1 MPATTTA
8 FEAANIFARTS
19 GYIEKRYVDIGD
31 RVKAGALL
39 AEITAPELDHQIT
52 QAKAT
57 LAQNQATLQQTQASR
72 DLAQVTNARDSKL
85 VKQGWLT
92 LQQGDNDRL
101 TLKAQQ
107 AAVGVA
113 QSNIAAQ
120 EAQIRILG
128 QEKAYQRVVAPFDGV
143 ITQRNIDNGSLVT
156 SGSTFMFTLMHPDV
170 IRTQVFVPQDEAF
183 GLGPGVDA
191 VVRVPEI
198 PDRGFPGKVTRIA
211 SALQPGS
218 RTLLTEIDVPN
229 PDGALSPGIY
239 CTVELFIPRKTPSMI
254 IPADAV
260 VFDENGLHVAVV
272 ENGTAHLQKI
282 TIARDFGTEVE
293 VHDGVKP
300 GDQVILNPMIDL
312 AEGSKVAARKPG
324 DKLDRRGGRNCD
336 ATPAIHGGRPAV
348 GRPRLPGAGLYHG
361 HHSHGTSIDAGGDR
375 VFPAQWPEPVLGD
388 DPAGRS
394 RHDVGAGA
402 AGFRSND
409 SGDGRDLCHTD
420 GANHAWNSGRASYFA
435 AVSGWHSRNDASD
448 VCGTDDISSPGQLF
462 HFGKR
467 KPGRGCADGLQ

>member
-1 MPATTTA
+1 MTETSVRPKRDVVQDRLDPGTDRVVALPNAAPPKRRRRYGGALFGATALLLLLGSLGIGGWRHYQAELAVAATMQRNRSAVPEVRVAAVRASGSKITVSLPATTTA

-39 AEITAPELDHQIT
+39 AEITAPELDHQIA
-52 QAKAT
+52 QAQAT
-57 LAQNQATLQQTQASR
+57 LAQNQSTLQQTEASR
-72 DLAQVTNARDSKL
+72 DLADVTNGRDSKL

-120 EAQIRILG
+120 EAQIRVLG

-143 ITQRNIDNGSLVT
+143 ITQRSIDNGSLVT

-198 PDRGFPGKVTRIA
+198 PDRSFPGKVTRIA

-272 ENGTAHLQKI
+272 KNGTAHLQKI
-282 TIARDFGTEVE
+282 AIARDFGTEVE

-312 AEGSKVAARKPG
+312 AEGSKVTARKP
-324 DKLDRRGGRNCD
+324 
-336 ATPAIHGGRPAV
+336 AT
-348 GRPRLPGAGLYHG
+348 
-361 HHSHGTSIDAGGDR
+361 S
-375 VFPAQWPEPVLGD
+375 
-388 DPAGRS
+388 
-394 RHDVGAGA
+394 
-402 AGFRSND
+402 
-409 SGDGRDLCHTD
+409 
-420 GANHAWNSGRASYFA
+420 
-435 AVSGWHSRNDASD
+435 
-448 VCGTDDISSPGQLF
+448 
-462 HFGKR
+462 
-467 KPGRGCADGLQ
+467 

>member
-1 MPATTTA
+1 MAESSTRPNERFQDEPGPENDRVVTLPNAPRKPQRRYGGALFGGSALLLLAGALALGSWHHYQAGLEVAATAQQRRSFVPDVRAAIVRAGDSKITVTLPATTTA
-8 FEAANIFARTS
+8 FEAANIFARTN

-39 AEITAPELDHQIT
+39 ADITAPELDHQIA

-57 LAQNQATLQQTQASR
+57 LAQDQATLQQTQASR
-72 DLAQVTNARDSKL
+72 DLADITNGRDSRL

-101 TLKAQQ
+101 TLRAQQ
-107 AAVGVA
+107 AAVTVA

-120 EAQIRILG
+120 EAQIRVLE

-156 SGSTFMFTLMHPDV
+156 SGSTFMFTLMHPAV

-191 VVRVPEI
+191 VIRVPEI
-198 PDRGFPGKVTRIA
+198 PDRTFPGNVTRIA

-239 CTVELFIPRKTPSMI
+239 CTVELLIPRKTPSMI

-260 VFDENGLHVAVV
+260 VFDQNGLHVAVV
-272 ENGTAHLQKI
+272 KNGVAHLQRI

-300 GDQVILNPMIDL
+300 GDEVILNPMVNL
-312 AEGSKVAARKPG
+312 AEGSKVTTRKP
-324 DKLDRRGGRNCD
+324 
-336 ATPAIHGGRPAV
+336 P
-348 GRPRLPGAGLYHG
+348 
-361 HHSHGTSIDAGGDR
+361 TS
-375 VFPAQWPEPVLGD
+375 
-388 DPAGRS
+388 
-394 RHDVGAGA
+394 
-402 AGFRSND
+402 
-409 SGDGRDLCHTD
+409 
-420 GANHAWNSGRASYFA
+420 
-435 AVSGWHSRNDASD
+435 
-448 VCGTDDISSPGQLF
+448 
-462 HFGKR
+462 
-467 KPGRGCADGLQ
+467 

>member
-1 MPATTTA
+1 MTETQMRPKNEGVRDRSDPAAHRVVALPGTGGKWRRGYRATLLGGVVLLLLLGGLGTGAWRYYQAELDVAATVERSRTLVPNVRVAAVRAGDSKITVSLPATTTA
-8 FEAANIFARTS
+8 FEAANIFARTN

-39 AEITAPELDHQIT
+39 VDITAPELDHQIA
-52 QAKAT
+52 QAQAT
-57 LAQNQATLQQTQASR
+57 LAQIQATLRQTQASR
-72 DLAQVTNARDSKL
+72 DLADVTNARDSKL

-101 TLKAQQ
+101 TLQAQQ

-113 QSNIAAQ
+113 LSNIAAQ
-120 EAQIRILG
+120 EAQIRILE

-143 ITQRNIDNGSLVT
+143 ITQRAIDNGSLVT
-156 SGSTFMFTLMHPDV
+156 SGSTFMYTLMHPDV

-183 GLGPGVDA
+183 GVGPGVDA

-198 PDRGFPGKVTRIA
+198 PGRSFPGKVTRIA

-239 CTVELFIPRKTPSMI
+239 CTVELLIPRKTPSLI

-260 VFDENGLHVAVV
+260 VFDQNGVHVAVV

-300 GDQVILNPMIDL
+300 GDLVILNPMINL
-312 AEGSKVAARKPG
+312 TEGSKVAVRKPQ
-324 DKLDRRGGRNCD
+324 
-336 ATPAIHGGRPAV
+336 
-348 GRPRLPGAGLYHG
+348 
-361 HHSHGTSIDAGGDR
+361 TS
-375 VFPAQWPEPVLGD
+375 
-388 DPAGRS
+388 
-394 RHDVGAGA
+394 
-402 AGFRSND
+402 
-409 SGDGRDLCHTD
+409 
-420 GANHAWNSGRASYFA
+420 
-435 AVSGWHSRNDASD
+435 
-448 VCGTDDISSPGQLF
+448 
-462 HFGKR
+462 
-467 KPGRGCADGLQ
+467 

>member
-1 MPATTTA
+1 MSEVRERPKNENVQDQPDPQIDRVVELPKDGRKRRRRFRGALLGGGTLLLLVGGLGIGGWRHYQAGLAVAATAQQSRTLVPDVRVASVRAADSQITISLPATTLA
-8 FEAANIFARTS
+8 FEAANVFARTS

-39 AEITAPELDHQIT
+39 ADITAPELDHQIA

-72 DLAQVTNARDSKL
+72 DLAQRTNARDSNL

-92 LQQGDNDRL
+92 LQQGDNDQL
-101 TLKAQQ
+101 TLRAQE

-120 EAQIRILG
+120 EAQIRILE

-143 ITQRNIDNGSLVT
+143 ITQRNIDNGSLVQ

-170 IRTQVFVPQDEAF
+170 IRTQVYVPQDEAF

-198 PDRGFPGKVTRIA
+198 PSRTFPGKVTRIA

-239 CTVELFIPRKTPSMI
+239 CTIELSIPRKTPSMI
-254 IPADAV
+254 IPSDAV
-260 VFDENGLHVAVV
+260 VFDRDGLHVAVV
-272 ENGTAHLQKI
+272 ENGSAHLKKI
-282 TIARDFGTEVE
+282 AIVRDFGTEVE

-300 GDQVILNPMIDL
+300 GDQVILNPMVNL
-312 AEGSKVAARKPG
+312 VEGSKVAVRK
-324 DKLDRRGGRNCD
+324 
-336 ATPAIHGGRPAV
+336 
-348 GRPRLPGAGLYHG
+348 
-361 HHSHGTSIDAGGDR
+361 
-375 VFPAQWPEPVLGD
+375 AQTG
-388 DPAGRS
+388 
-394 RHDVGAGA
+394 
-402 AGFRSND
+402 
-409 SGDGRDLCHTD
+409 
-420 GANHAWNSGRASYFA
+420 
-435 AVSGWHSRNDASD
+435 
-448 VCGTDDISSPGQLF
+448 
-462 HFGKR
+462 
-467 KPGRGCADGLQ
+467 

>member
-1 MPATTTA
+1 MTEMRTLPKNEDAREQPDSETDHVVAPTNPAPERRGYGGALLAGGLLLLLTAGVATGGWRHYQAKRDVATTAHQITTFVPEVRVATVHASDGKITVTLPATTTA
-8 FEAANIFARTS
+8 FEAANIYARTS

-39 AEITAPELDHQIT
+39 VDITAPELDHQIA

-57 LAQNQATLQQTQASR
+57 LAQNKAALQQTQASHE
-72 DLAQVTNARDSKL
+72 LAQVTNTRDSKL

-101 TLKAQQ
+101 TLQAQE

-113 QSNIAAQ
+113 QSNIEAQ

-183 GLGPGVDA
+183 GVGPGVGA

-198 PDRGFPGKVTRIA
+198 PDRTFPGKVTRIA

-239 CTVELFIPRKTPSMI
+239 CTVELYIPRKTRSMI
-254 IPADAV
+254 VPADAV
-260 VFDENGLHVAVV
+260 VFDQNGLHVAVV
-272 ENGTAHLQKI
+272 ENGIARFQKI
-282 TIARDFGTEVE
+282 TIARDFGKEVE

-300 GDQVILNPMIDL
+300 GDQVILNPMVDL
-312 AEGSKVAARKPG
+312 AEGSKVSVRETQSKV
-324 DKLDRRGGRNCD
+324 
-336 ATPAIHGGRPAV
+336 ATK
-348 GRPRLPGAGLYHG
+348 
-361 HHSHGTSIDAGGDR
+361 D
-375 VFPAQWPEPVLGD
+375 Q
-388 DPAGRS
+388 
-394 RHDVGAGA
+394 
-402 AGFRSND
+402 
-409 SGDGRDLCHTD
+409 
-420 GANHAWNSGRASYFA
+420 
-435 AVSGWHSRNDASD
+435 
-448 VCGTDDISSPGQLF
+448 
-462 HFGKR
+462 
-467 KPGRGCADGLQ
+467 

>member
-1 MPATTTA
+1 MSEIRLRPKLDEIQQRHDPETDRVVELPATPRKPPRRYGGALLGAGALLLLAGGLGIGGWRHYQADLEAAATAQQTRTFVPEVRVAAVRDSGSRIVVSLPATTTA

-19 GYIEKRYVDIGD
+19 GYVEKRYVDIGD

-39 AEITAPELDHQIT
+39 ADITAPELDHQIA

-72 DLAQVTNARDSKL
+72 DLADVTNGRDSKL

-101 TLKAQQ
+101 TLQAQQ

-120 EAQIRILG
+120 EAQIRILE
-128 QEKAYQRVVAPFDGV
+128 QEKLYQRVVAPFDGV
-143 ITQRNIDNGSLVT
+143 ITQRNIDNGSLVQ
-156 SGSTFMFTLMHPDV
+156 SQSTFMFTLMHPDV
-170 IRTQVFVPQDEAF
+170 IRTQLFVPQDAAF
-183 GLGPGVDA
+183 GVAPGVEA
-191 VVRVPEI
+191 VVHVPEI
-198 PDRGFPGKVTRIA
+198 PNRSFPGKVTRIA

-218 RTLLTEIDVPN
+218 RTLLTEVDVPN

-272 ENGTAHLQKI
+272 TNGIVHLQKI
-282 TIARDFGTEVE
+282 TIARDFGKEVE

-300 GDQVILNPMIDL
+300 GDQVILNPMVNL
-312 AEGSKVAARKPG
+312 AEGDKVTARK
-324 DKLDRRGGRNCD
+324 
-336 ATPAIHGGRPAV
+336 TE
-348 GRPRLPGAGLYHG
+348 
-361 HHSHGTSIDAGGDR
+361 TS
-375 VFPAQWPEPVLGD
+375 
-388 DPAGRS
+388 
-394 RHDVGAGA
+394 
-402 AGFRSND
+402 
-409 SGDGRDLCHTD
+409 
-420 GANHAWNSGRASYFA
+420 
-435 AVSGWHSRNDASD
+435 
-448 VCGTDDISSPGQLF
+448 
-462 HFGKR
+462 
-467 KPGRGCADGLQ
+467 

>member
-1 MPATTTA
+1 MTETGVRPKREVVQDRVDPDTDRVVALPNAAPPRRRRRYGGALFGATALLLLLGSLGIGGWRHYQAELAVAATMQRSRTAVPEVRLAAVRASDSKITVSLPATTTA

-39 AEITAPELDHQIT
+39 AEVTAPELDHQIA
-52 QAKAT
+52 QAQAT
-57 LAQNQATLQQTQASR
+57 LAQNQSTLRQTEASR
-72 DLAQVTNARDSKL
+72 DLADVTNGRDSKL

-170 IRTQVFVPQDEAF
+170 IRIQVFVPQDEAF
-183 GLGPGVDA
+183 GVGPGVDA

-198 PDRGFPGKVTRIA
+198 PGRNFPGKVTRIA

-229 PDGALSPGIY
+229 PDGALSPGVY
-239 CTVELFIPRKTPSMI
+239 CTVDLFIPRKTPSMI

-282 TIARDFGTEVE
+282 SIARDFGTEVE
-293 VHDGVKP
+293 VHDGVKL

-312 AEGSKVAARKPG
+312 AEGSKVAARKPQ
-324 DKLDRRGGRNCD
+324 
-336 ATPAIHGGRPAV
+336 
-348 GRPRLPGAGLYHG
+348 
-361 HHSHGTSIDAGGDR
+361 TS
-375 VFPAQWPEPVLGD
+375 
-388 DPAGRS
+388 
-394 RHDVGAGA
+394 
-402 AGFRSND
+402 
-409 SGDGRDLCHTD
+409 
-420 GANHAWNSGRASYFA
+420 
-435 AVSGWHSRNDASD
+435 
-448 VCGTDDISSPGQLF
+448 
-462 HFGKR
+462 
-467 KPGRGCADGLQ
+467 

>member
-1 MPATTTA
+1 MTETSVRPKRDIVQDRLDPGTDRVVALPNAAPPKRRRRYGGALFGATALLLLLGSLGMGGWRHYQAELAVAATMQRNRSAVPEVRVAAVRASGSKITVSLPATTTA

-39 AEITAPELDHQIT
+39 AEITAPELDHQIA
-52 QAKAT
+52 QAQAT
-57 LAQNQATLQQTQASR
+57 LAQNQSTLQQTEASR
-72 DLAQVTNARDSKL
+72 DLADVTNGRDSKL

-120 EAQIRILG
+120 EAQIRVLG

-143 ITQRNIDNGSLVT
+143 ITQRSIDNGSLVT

-198 PDRGFPGKVTRIA
+198 PDRSFPGKVTRIA

-272 ENGTAHLQKI
+272 KNGTAHLQKI
-282 TIARDFGTEVE
+282 AIARDFGTEVE

-300 GDQVILNPMIDL
+300 GDQVILNPIIDL
-312 AEGSKVAARKPG
+312 AEGSKVTARKP
-324 DKLDRRGGRNCD
+324 
-336 ATPAIHGGRPAV
+336 AT
-348 GRPRLPGAGLYHG
+348 
-361 HHSHGTSIDAGGDR
+361 S
-375 VFPAQWPEPVLGD
+375 
-388 DPAGRS
+388 
-394 RHDVGAGA
+394 
-402 AGFRSND
+402 
-409 SGDGRDLCHTD
+409 
-420 GANHAWNSGRASYFA
+420 
-435 AVSGWHSRNDASD
+435 
-448 VCGTDDISSPGQLF
+448 
-462 HFGKR
+462 
-467 KPGRGCADGLQ
+467 

>member
-1 MPATTTA
+1 MTEVLVRPTSEDSAKRPDDESDRIVRLPRKRSRRYGGALLGTGARLLLLGGVGAGAWRHYQADLDLAKTAQQSRTLIPDVRVAAVRASDNKISVTLPATTTA

-39 AEITAPELDHQIT
+39 ADITAPELDHQIT

-72 DLAQVTNARDSKL
+72 ELAQVTNSRDSNL

-107 AAVGVA
+107 AAVVVA

-120 EAQIRILG
+120 EAQILVLE

-143 ITQRNIDNGSLVT
+143 ITQRNIDNGSLVQ

-191 VVRVPEI
+191 MVHVPEM
-198 PDRGFPGKVTRIA
+198 PNRAFPGKVTRIA
-211 SALQPGS
+211 TALQPGS

-254 IPADAV
+254 VPADAV
-260 VFDENGLHVAVV
+260 VFDQNGLHVAVV
-272 ENGTAHLQKI
+272 ENGIARLRKI
-282 TIARDFGTEVE
+282 TIVRDFGKEVE

-300 GDQVILNPMIDL
+300 GDQVILNPMVDL
-312 AEGSKVAARKPG
+312 AEGSKVAVRSK
-324 DKLDRRGGRNCD
+324 
-336 ATPAIHGGRPAV
+336 TQ
-348 GRPRLPGAGLYHG
+348 
-361 HHSHGTSIDAGGDR
+361 TS
-375 VFPAQWPEPVLGD
+375 
-388 DPAGRS
+388 
-394 RHDVGAGA
+394 
-402 AGFRSND
+402 
-409 SGDGRDLCHTD
+409 
-420 GANHAWNSGRASYFA
+420 
-435 AVSGWHSRNDASD
+435 
-448 VCGTDDISSPGQLF
+448 
-462 HFGKR
+462 
-467 KPGRGCADGLQ
+467 